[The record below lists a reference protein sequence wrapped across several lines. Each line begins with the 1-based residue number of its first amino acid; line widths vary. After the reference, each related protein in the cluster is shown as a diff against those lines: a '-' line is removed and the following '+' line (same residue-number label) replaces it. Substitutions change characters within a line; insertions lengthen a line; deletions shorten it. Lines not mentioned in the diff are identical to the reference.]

1 MKKSILA
8 AAVLISIAFVACKE
22 KKGAEN
28 TDQGNAEQSS
38 ESTPASST
46 PASNTPSNEPKSYA
60 VTFSPDTAYLGK
72 NKEGFIK
79 LMNGK
84 AVELVD
90 ADGKV
95 TGTEL
100 SYEIEVT
107 NKQKMGAGSVYIN
120 PSQFRLQLDNGN
132 NITHDNYNTISAD
145 AESTK
150 SSVDNKFRL
159 PAGTKPKTLNLFF
172 DETRASVGV
181 EMK

>member
-1 MKKSILA
+1 MKRSILT
-8 AAVLISIAFVACKE
+8 AAVLISIAFVACKG

-28 TDQGNAEQSS
+28 TDQSNSGQS
-38 ESTPASST
+38 ENNSTP
-46 PASNTPSNEPKSYA
+46 PASNTPANEPKSYA

-72 NKEGFIK
+72 NKEVFIRLK
-79 LMNGK
+79 NAKAIELM
-84 AVELVD
+84 D
-90 ADGKV
+90 ADGKA

-100 SYEIEVT
+100 TYEIELT
-107 NKQKMGAGSVYIN
+107 NKRKMGEDALFLN
-120 PSQFRLQLDNGN
+120 PSEFRLQLDNGN
-132 NITHDNYNTISAD
+132 NITHETYNSLSAE

-172 DETRASVGV
+172 DETRVAVGV

>member
-8 AAVLISIAFVACKE
+8 SALLIAIAFAACKN
-22 KKGAEN
+22 KKAAEG
-28 TDQGNAEQSS
+28 TDESNSAQS
-38 ESTPASST
+38 ESST
-46 PASNTPSNEPKSYA
+46 PASNSPANEPKSYT

-72 NKEGFIK
+72 NKEAFIRLK
-79 LMNGK
+79 NGK
-84 AVELVD
+84 AVELQD
-90 ADGKV
+90 ADGKS

-107 NKQKMGAGSVYIN
+107 NKHKMGEGGVYLN

-132 NITHDNYNTISAD
+132 AITHDNYNSVSAE
-145 AESTK
+145 AESTN

-159 PAGTKPKTLNLFF
+159 PAGTKPKTLNLFY
-172 DETRASVGV
+172 DETRVSVSV

>member
-1 MKKSILA
+1 MKRTILT
-8 AAVLISIAFVACKE
+8 AAVLISIVFVACKG
-22 KKGAEN
+22 KKGTEN
-28 TDQGNAEQSS
+28 ADQANTEQAS
-38 ESTPASST
+38 ENSTPGTPAST
-46 PASNTPSNEPKSYA
+46 QPTNEPKSYA

-72 NKEGFIK
+72 NKEAFIR
-79 LMNGK
+79 LLNGK

-90 ADGKV
+90 ADGKA

-107 NKQKMGAGSVYIN
+107 NKQKMGESSVYIN

-132 NITHDNYNTISAD
+132 NITHDNYNTISAE

-159 PAGTKPKTLNLFF
+159 PAGTKPKTLNLFY
-172 DETRASVGV
+172 DETRVSIGV

>member
-1 MKKSILA
+1 MKKSILT
-8 AAVLISIAFVACKE
+8 AAVFISIAFVACKG

-28 TDQGNAEQSS
+28 TDQSNSAQPEN
-38 ESTPASST
+38 SST
-46 PASNTPSNEPKSYA
+46 PASNTPTNEPKSYV

-72 NKEGFIK
+72 NKEVFIRLK
-79 LMNGK
+79 NAK
-84 AVELVD
+84 AVELMD
-90 ADGKV
+90 ADGKS

-100 SYEIEVT
+100 SYEIELT
-107 NKQKMGAGSVYIN
+107 NKRKMGGDPLFLN
-120 PSQFRLQLDNGN
+120 PSEFRLQLDNGN
-132 NITHDNYNTISAD
+132 NITHDTYNSLSAD

-172 DETRASVGV
+172 DETRVAVGV